1 MKELYPGTY
10 RENLNFEGR
19 TMSPFN
25 LYIIK
30 TGERSLMIDTGVRSQ
45 KAKRDILT
53 CLEELE
59 IPCEKLDI
67 FLTHNHPDHVG
78 LAAEFA
84 KEGATLY
91 MNPEEDGFRC
101 DITHCYMAGE
111 ESQDQILKTVGITR
125 ELTPDFYEMYHSA
138 GREEYGRRYL
148 ADDFPYRP
156 IQAGER
162 LRYGDYEFQAVLL
175 RGHTFGQMGLEE
187 ADKKLL
193 FCGDQLITSIVPNVG
208 SMYRDTAL
216 LKYYMESMG
225 ELKHRYGDYT
235 LLPCHYETIDHPA
248 KEVDR
253 IIFSYLDK
261 CELMK
266 HILESSQKPLTVC
279 QVGMIAYGRLVE
291 AVKREGLSNFTLM
304 IGKTFSCLEYLYMEG
319 FISREERDGIL
330 YWHG

>member
-1 MKELYPGTY
+1 MEELYPGIY
-10 RENLNFEGR
+10 REILNFKGK

-25 LYIIK
+25 LYLIK
-30 TGERSLMIDTGVRSQ
+30 SRDRSLMIDTGVHSLE
-45 KAKRDILT
+45 AKGEILG
-53 CLEELE
+53 CLRELH

-84 KEGATLY
+84 GEGAELY

-101 DITHCYMAGE
+101 DLTHCYMAGE
-111 ESQDQILKTVGITR
+111 YGQDQILRTVGITE

-138 GREEYGRRYL
+138 GMEEYERRYL
-148 ADDFPYRP
+148 APEFPFHPVR
-156 IQAGER
+156 AGER
-162 LRYGDYEFQAVLL
+162 LCYGDYEFQTVLL
-175 RGHTFGQMGLEE
+175 RGHTFGQMGLA
-187 ADKKLL
+187 ADKQKLL
-193 FCGDQLITSIVPNVG
+193 FCGDQLMTSIVPNVG

-225 ELKHRYGDYT
+225 ELKHKYGDYT
-235 LLPCHYETIDHPA
+235 LLPCHYETIHHPA

-253 IIFSYLDK
+253 IVFSYLDK

-291 AVKREGLSNFTLM
+291 AVKRDGLSNFTLM
-304 IGKTFSCLEYLYMEG
+304 VGKTFSCLEYLYMEG
-319 FISREERDGIL
+319 FVSREERDGVL